1 MLCSSSDHPLTQFL
15 LQYQYYVYRKLAPLV
30 KDVGF
35 PDVRS
40 GRKATSPRAD
50 VVIDESHSDEEAVKT
65 KSKYDG
71 VDEEKQVHDPN
82 LKRLPSDSDSEESG
96 NKADEVQEVN
106 TEEMGHDVELHEV
119 VPGDTSDVETGS
131 TADTEC
137 VSSVTDLE
145 KLKNLLQEEAQPETS
160 KADITQVDDSSSGQE
175 SSAAAVANESENL
188 ESYFQELEDDMFGW
202 ESDEAEKN
210 ASDNETGDTE
220 DCREI
225 SNEKSF
231 SENIEEGDRRVEENR
246 TEVIEEST
254 DANDVAM
261 SSQEDSP
268 QGEDSHSSSDTHEPS
283 ETDQEE
289 AINPRDD
296 GNTLTT
302 NESDSSPEEQCT
314 DEKRTDSPQGEDSH
328 SSSDTNEPSETDQEE
343 AINPRDDGNT
353 LTTNESDSSP
363 EEQCTDEK
371 RTSGNTNDD
380 EEEVQDTKDLETRE
394 TPEER
399 TFDQTNCG
407 DQENAQIPKLPS
419 FAGEDDS
426 NKKQQDSDVPLPP
439 TDEVRKQLKDVLVDV
454 RFILGRYI

>member
-1 MLCSSSDHPLTQFL
+1 MTIILMVFPCPGFTQTQTITIPVNFTLFLYFMPCSSSDHPLTQVL

-40 GRKATSPRAD
+40 GRKATSPQAD
-50 VVIDESHSDEEAVKT
+50 VVINESHSDEEAVKT

-231 SENIEEGDRRVEENR
+231 SEKIEEGDRRVEENR

-268 QGEDSHSSSDTHEPS
+268 QGEDSHSSSDTH
-283 ETDQEE
+283 
-289 AINPRDD
+289 
-296 GNTLTT
+296 
-302 NESDSSPEEQCT
+302 
-314 DEKRTDSPQGEDSH
+314 
-328 SSSDTNEPSETDQEE
+328 EPSETDQEE